1 MNRKYTNRR
10 YLDALEQKILVF
22 DGAMGTSLQLQDLTA
37 EHFGGEQYNGCNDYL
52 IISYPEAVEKV
63 HRSFLEVGVDVL
75 ETDTFRSNRITMKEY
90 GLQDRVIELNETA
103 ARLARQL
110 ADEYSTITNNQLPTP
125 QPRFV
130 AGSIGPSGKLPSTN
144 DPELSNVSFDE
155 LVDTFREQA
164 VGLIRGGVDVLLI
177 ETSQDILEVKAAIIG
192 CHKAFDETQV
202 YLPIQAQVTLDT
214 TGRML
219 LGTDINASLA
229 ILEGMGIDVIGLN
242 CSTGPEH
249 MREPIRILGENS
261 TLPVSCIPNA
271 GLPLN
276 VDGQAV
282 YPLEPEPFAN
292 DLYEFVTK
300 HNISVVGGCC
310 GTTPAHLKLLVD
322 KLRSTPQA
330 PRPAHSTP
338 QLASAMSAIAM
349 RQDPPPTLLGER
361 CNAQGSRK
369 FKRLLLEEDYDGILE
384 IAREQV
390 DYGAHALDISC
401 AVTERADEAELMRKV
416 VKKLEMGVDV
426 PLVID
431 STELDVLEIALK
443 TAPGRC
449 LINSTHLEAG
459 REKADKIF
467 ALAKEH
473 NAAVIVLTIDENGM
487 AKTREKK
494 LEIARR
500 IYDIAVN
507 DHGLKPEDLVYDA
520 LTFTLATGDE
530 EFLESAIETIEG
542 IRLIKQNLPGVMAS
556 LGVSNLSFGFAPHG
570 RPVLNSVM
578 LYHCVQAG
586 LDMAIVNP
594 AHITAYP
601 DISEEEKAL
610 AEDLIFNR
618 RTDALQRY
626 IEHYENVRADLASAP
641 TLADPTEG
649 MTPEQRLHWKIVHR
663 KKDGVE
669 ADIDE
674 IINRGISPLP
684 LGEGKGEGAFLSPE
698 RGQGEGQGEGQLYK
712 HNPRL
717 PDGLKERI
725 RKLRKDSTEAEQL
738 LWRILRN
745 RGFHDA
751 KFRRQHPKEGFILD
765 YYCHEAKLCVELDGS
780 QHNEGEQ
787 VKYDEERTKIL
798 LEKRGIRVVRFWNS
812 DVLNRTEE
820 VLNELWNILDERL
833 PKNSLTPNPSP
844 VGEGDS
850 GSLLS
855 SGEVSGMRAHIHEVA
870 VHTLN
875 NVLLPAM
882 KEVGDKFGAGEL
894 ILPFV
899 LQSAEVMKKTVA
911 HLENY
916 LEKKEGVS
924 KGTVVIAT
932 VYGDVHDIGK
942 NLVKTILANNGYDVI
957 DLGKQVPA
965 ETIITRAV
973 EVNATA
979 IGLSA
984 LLVST
989 SKQMPLI
996 VNELH
1001 RRNLRFPVL
1010 IGGAAINR
1018 RFGRRILQTENG
1030 DFYDPGVFYCKDA
1043 FEGLE
1048 TMDILINAERRP
1060 ALLAKTVQESEMEL
1074 GRAAQHAPRSTTQRS
1089 TIKPQPLTLPP
1100 AKFGMR
1106 VVKTMPLEIVLTH
1119 LNINELY
1126 RLSWGA
1132 KNTHG
1137 EEWDKLKAEFDAR
1150 LDKMKREALRE
1161 KWLAPQAV
1169 YGLFPTQS
1177 EGDDLIIY
1185 NPDNLDEVLTRLS
1198 FPRQPYD
1205 EHLCLAD
1212 YYAPVES
1219 GQMDVVAFQIV
1230 TVGLE
1235 ATERFDR
1242 LQSAHDYTEAY
1253 FTHGLAVQAAEAT
1266 ADYLHE
1272 HLRREMGI
1280 PENQGKRYSWGYPA
1294 IPELEDHQKIFE
1306 LLPAVTTELGITL
1319 STAYQLIPEQSTA
1332 AIIVHHPQAKYYSV
1346 GESRVEQLMK

>member
-1 MNRKYTNRR
+1 MTNRKYTNRR
-10 YLDALEQKILVF
+10 YLDALEKKVLVF
-22 DGAMGTSLQLQDLTA
+22 DGAMGTSLQVQNLTA

-52 IISYPEAVEKV
+52 VISYPEAVEKV

-75 ETDTFRSNRITMKEY
+75 ETDTFRSNRITMAEY
-90 GLQDRVIELNETA
+90 KLGDRVIEINETA
-103 ARLARQL
+103 ASLARRL
-110 ADEYSTITNNQLPTP
+110 ADEYAEKTG

-155 LVDTFREQA
+155 LSETFREQA

-192 CHKAFDETQV
+192 IHKAMDETQV

-229 ILEGMGIDVIGLN
+229 ILEGMDIDVIGLN

-282 YPLEPEPFAN
+282 YPLEPEPFAK
-292 DLYEFVTK
+292 DMYEFVTK
-300 HNISVVGGCC
+300 HNISIVGGCC
-310 GTTPAHLKLLVD
+310 GTTPQHLKLLVD
-322 KLRSTPQA
+322 KLNQHPH
-330 PRPAHSTP
+330 PKRPLHSTP
-338 QLASAMSAIAM
+338 QLASAMSALDM

-361 CNAQGSRK
+361 LNAQGSRK
-369 FKRLLLEEDYDGILE
+369 FKRLLLEEDYDSILE

-390 DYGAHALDISC
+390 AFGAHALDISC
-401 AVTERADEAELMRKV
+401 AVTERPDEVELMRKV

-431 STELDVLEIALK
+431 TTELDVLEVALK

-449 LINSTHLEAG
+449 LINSTHLESG
-459 REKADKIF
+459 RDKADKIF
-467 ALAKEH
+467 KLAKDH

-494 LEIARR
+494 LEVAKR

-520 LTFTLATGDE
+520 LTFTLATGDQ
-530 EFLESAIETIEG
+530 EFIDSAIETIEG

-556 LGVSNLSFGFAPHG
+556 LGVSNLSFGLAPQA
-570 RPVLNSVM
+570 RPALNSIM

-594 AHITAYP
+594 AHVTAYA
-601 DISEEEKAL
+601 DIPAEEKEL
-610 AEDLIFNR
+610 CEDLIFNR
-618 RTDALQRY
+618 REDALQLF
-626 IEHYENVRADLASAP
+626 IEHFENVTP
-641 TLADPTEG
+641 TTESSLVDPTEG

-663 KKDGVE
+663 HKEGVE

-674 IINRGISPLP
+674 IIGRETSEVSKTSEVL
-684 LGEGKGEGAFLSPE
+684 
-698 RGQGEGQGEGQLYK
+698 
-712 HNPRL
+712 
-717 PDGLKERI
+717 
-725 RKLRKDSTEAEQL
+725 
-738 LWRILRN
+738 
-745 RGFHDA
+745 
-751 KFRRQHPKEGFILD
+751 
-765 YYCHEAKLCVELDGS
+765 
-780 QHNEGEQ
+780 
-787 VKYDEERTKIL
+787 RTK
-798 LEKRGIRVVRFWNS
+798 
-812 DVLNRTEE
+812 
-820 VLNELWNILDERL
+820 
-833 PKNSLTPNPSP
+833 
-844 VGEGDS
+844 
-850 GSLLS
+850 
-855 SGEVSGMRAHIHEVA
+855 HEIA

-899 LQSAEVMKKTVA
+899 LQSAEAMKKTVA

-916 LEKKEGVS
+916 LEKMEGVT

-942 NLVKTILANNGYDVI
+942 NLVKTILANNGYTVI

-965 ETIITRAV
+965 ETIITKAV

-1001 RRNLRFPVL
+1001 RRGHKIPVL

-1018 RFGRRILQTENG
+1018 RFGRRILQTEGG

-1048 TMDILINAERRP
+1048 TMDQLIDANRKP
-1060 ALLAKTVQESEMEL
+1060 ALLEQVRKEADMEL
-1074 GRAAQHAPRSTTQRS
+1074 GRASAKPANVPTSQRS
-1089 TIKPQPLTLPP
+1089 NIIPAPLNLPP
-1100 AKFGMR
+1100 SKFGMR
-1106 VVKTMPLEIVLTH
+1106 VVKNMPLEIVFTH

-1137 EEWDKLKAEFDAR
+1137 EEWTKLKAEFDAR
-1150 LDKMKREALRE
+1150 LDMMKREAMRE
-1161 KWLAPQAV
+1161 KWLNPQAV
-1169 YGLFPTQS
+1169 YGLFPCQA

-1185 NPDNLDEVLTRLS
+1185 NPENLDETLARLS

-1205 EHLCLAD
+1205 EHLALSD
-1212 YYAPVES
+1212 YYASVES

-1230 TVGLE
+1230 TVGQE
-1235 ATERFDR
+1235 ASERFEK
-1242 LQSAHDYTEAY
+1242 LQAAHDYTEAY
-1253 FTHGLAVQAAEAT
+1253 FTHGLGVQTAEAT
-1266 ADYLHE
+1266 ANYLHE

-1294 IPELEDHQKIFE
+1294 IPELEDHFKIFK
-1306 LLPAVTTELGITL
+1306 LLPAVESELGMSL
-1319 STAYQLIPEQSTA
+1319 SVSGQLIPEQSTA

-1346 GESRVEQLMK
+1346 GESRVEQLMR